1 MGFSEKVKKA
11 VGIEGGFRDTIM
23 PMVGYNSASILFG
36 GAGHIISLYFM
47 SFLTEVEGL
56 NTRQA
61 GLVIL
66 FGLVWDAVTDPAM
79 GLITDRTRSRFGRHR
94 LYILLGIAP
103 VALSYFML
111 WNSFG
116 LSKLGN
122 DGATMTYYIIA
133 YMFFSTAMTIV
144 AVPHT
149 AMLPELAPKY
159 FLRTQYKSVEYL
171 VNSVGMTSSFVLASL
186 IFGYV
191 NMDTLTADTRP
202 RFALMGGI
210 LCLFFALPL
219 IFTFTS
225 TREPSSKNMP
235 LIPLD
240 LKGFF
245 NEYIQVFRNKAF
257 RRYFFISLFFM
268 MCRGFYN
275 YSNQFFIRYIA
286 KRWNRYNIITTVA
299 GISEASAFPLN
310 YWLTKKYGK
319 QFCGK
324 LLTPVVIGGLA
335 LNLFITPSSPS
346 FLVYLA
352 VIMFNFGF
360 SGVGFVATNIQ
371 PDVTDVD
378 EMITGRR
385 REGVIAT
392 FSSLIKKTVSGLMG
406 SMTGFT
412 LSAFGFVTGKGENVT
427 QTPRAIRG
435 LRLTYSVLPILFITM
450 SALTVFLYDMTK
462 KDHEMIKAA
471 IREKKIN
478 GFASMTQEQKAVCE
492 RIAGHRFEDMWI
504 GSEQPAAAV
513 PQEQ

>member
-1 MGFSEKVKKA
+1 MGFSDSVKKA
-11 VGIEGGFRDTIM
+11 IGVEGSFKEAIV

-79 GLITDRTRSRFGRHR
+79 GIITDRTRSRFGRHR

-103 VALSYFML
+103 VAVSYFML

-116 LSKLGN
+116 LSSLGN
-122 DGATMTYYIIA
+122 DRATMTYYVIA
-133 YMFFSTAMTIV
+133 YMLFSTATTIV

-171 VNSVGMTSSFVLASL
+171 INSVGMTSSFVLASL

-191 NMDTLTADTRP
+191 NMDTLSADTRP
-202 RFALMGGI
+202 RFVLMGGI

-219 IFTFTS
+219 IFTFTG
-225 TREPSSKNMP
+225 TREPSSKNMILP
-235 LIPLD
+235 PLD
-240 LKGFF
+240 LRSFF
-245 NEYIQVFRNKAF
+245 DEYIQVFRNKAF

-310 YWLTKKYGK
+310 YWLTKKFGK

-324 LLTPVVIGGLA
+324 LLTPVVIAGLA
-335 LNLFITPSSPS
+335 LNLFITPSSS
-346 FLVYLA
+346 SILVYLA
-352 VIMFNFGF
+352 VVLFNFGF
-360 SGVGFVATNIQ
+360 SGIGFVATNVQ

-392 FSSLIKKTVSGLMG
+392 FSSFIKKTISGLMG

-412 LSAFGFVTGKGENVT
+412 LSAFGFVTGKGDKIN

-435 LRLTYSVLPILFITM
+435 LRLTYSVLPIIFISL

-478 GFASMTQEQKAVCE
+478 GFASLTGEQKAVCE
-492 RIAGHRFEDMWI
+492 RIAGHRFEEMWL
-504 GSEQPAAAV
+504 GSEEPAAAV
-513 PQEQ
+513 EEGI